1 MNLVAKTEIILIRHG
16 ETVWNLE
23 ERLQGQL
30 DSPLTP
36 LGVAQAQAVATRL
49 QDEKFSALYSSDL
62 GRAWQTANAIA
73 TRTGHSIVTDPRLR
87 EKHFGIVHGL
97 TIAEVQAN
105 HPTIYAERGV
115 HSPDYAAPEGES
127 TRQMLTRGWAAI
139 SEIAERH
146 RGERVVAVT
155 HGGVISV
162 VIRHILGVPLEQPRR
177 FELTNA
183 SLHIIF
189 QTDAAWQ
196 VETLGDVHHLR
207 NLPALDYVNR

>member
-16 ETVWNLE
+16 ETIWNLE

-36 LGVAQAQAVATRL
+36 LGIAQVQAVAIRL
-49 QDEKFSALYSSDL
+49 QDEKFSALYSSDS

-73 TRTGHSIVTDPRLR
+73 TRTGHTIMVDARLR

-105 HPTIYAERGV
+105 HPAIYAERSM

-127 TRQMLTRGWAAI
+127 SRQMLTRGWAALN
-139 SEIAERH
+139 EIAARH
-146 RGERVVAVT
+146 RGERAVAVT
-155 HGGVISV
+155 HGGLISV
-162 VIRHILGVPLEQPRR
+162 VIRHILGVPLDQPRR

-189 QTDAAWQ
+189 QTDAVWQ